1 MAEEPRT
8 EIPASEYDT
17 LIAIVE
23 RLRSLRKL
31 GLKHRFNDQG
41 NPESFPDTETTPLQH
56 AQVNLDQVIEAAMR
70 AGF

>member
-1 MAEEPRT
+1 MDPTVTIPVT
-8 EIPASEYDT
+8 EYET
-17 LIAIVE
+17 LIAIVA

-31 GLKHRFNDQG
+31 GLKHRFNADG
-41 NPESFPDTETTPLQH
+41 NPESYPDTETTPLQH

>member
-1 MAEEPRT
+1 MDNTVTIPIT
-8 EIPASEYDT
+8 EYET
-17 LIAIVE
+17 LIAIVA

-31 GLKHRFNDQG
+31 GLKHRFNAEG
-41 NPESFPDTETTPLQH
+41 NPESYPDTETTPLQH